1 MKMQYH
7 HSGRQFFF
15 ITLTMEERTNVLSQ
29 LEDEQARPRLT
40 VKGETVKSALLA
52 LHTLFSCATV
62 SDFVIMPDHIHFLLI
77 VNYGV
82 DPVFNP
88 LWVTHR
94 LMDAVETVWNGR
106 GSLPEPLAPADMAAV
121 IRQADTLAR
130 EKLGKLSVA
139 GSGGAAPV
147 HSLRWNR
154 HCHIVL
160 SFNPR
165 QLKAIRRYIRLNP
178 ARTLWKKANPDRF
191 IRHSGIRHPV
201 LNPNY
206 VWSAMG
212 NLTLLTSPFL
222 LHVRLTLRK
231 TAEEHAT
238 EIDSLMD
245 RVRKGAIPVCGF
257 LSPGEKE
264 LLRQLKREPGSR
276 FIKMVPAF
284 LPPRYDPSAED
295 SRELAA
301 DRLLIL
307 TAFPPNTPDTIDT
320 LRARCQQMNALA
332 ATLCEKAQTLSI

>member
-15 ITLTMEERTNVLSQ
+15 ISLTMEERTNVLSQ

-52 LHTLFSCATV
+52 LHTLFPCATV

-139 GSGGAAPV
+139 GSGGAAPSIPSAGTAIATSCFPSTPDSSKPFGV
-147 HSLRWNR
+147 ISVSTPPEPFGKRQ
-154 HCHIVL
+154 
-160 SFNPR
+160 NP
-165 QLKAIRRYIRLNP
+165 LY
-178 ARTLWKKANPDRF
+178 
-191 IRHSGIRHPV
+191 
-201 LNPNY
+201 
-206 VWSAMG
+206 
-212 NLTLLTSPFL
+212 LT
-222 LHVRLTLRK
+222 
-231 TAEEHAT
+231 
-238 EIDSLMD
+238 
-245 RVRKGAIPVCGF
+245 
-257 LSPGEKE
+257 
-264 LLRQLKREPGSR
+264 GSR
-276 FIKMVPAF
+276 QHC
-284 LPPRYDPSAED
+284 
-295 SRELAA
+295 SR
-301 DRLLIL
+301 
-307 TAFPPNTPDTIDT
+307 
-320 LRARCQQMNALA
+320 
-332 ATLCEKAQTLSI
+332 